1 MEYRNGEISINIA
14 RCFEKSGKQNEAID
28 TYREIAQRYPKS
40 LWATK
45 AQVKLQNETFICC
58 IFMAYASAIL

>member
-1 MEYRNGEISINIA
+1 MEISTHMPVVLK
-14 RCFEKSGKQNEAID
+14 KSGKQNEAID

-45 AQVKLQNETFICC
+45 AQVKLPK
-58 IFMAYASAIL
+58 